1 MAKDPTSSL
10 KQAAH
15 NGGRNYGTGCR
26 QEPEEIGEFGEFW
39 EQSAPL
45 SEWRLNPCL
54 HFRNSL
60 S

>member
-15 NGGRNYGTGCR
+15 NGGRNYDTGCH
-26 QEPEEIGEFGEFW
+26 QEPEEIGEFGE

-45 SEWRLNPCL
+45 SEWRLNPGL